1 MGALFDHAARVFG
14 LTRVERSILEALL
27 RAMLESEA
35 RSLTVAALA
44 EAAAADLGATT
55 SALHPSGRLTG
66 CALVVVDGAGPM
78 LTRRVAIHDELWP
91 RLTGAPIAGVMRPA
105 EQPPMSVAA
114 LGLSATTAAAAL
126 AAGLGSGVFACDGAA
141 LTVAALPSWRRELAW
156 HQAVPVIA
164 DAERAEPAALAALA
178 ELFAGPLV
186 LTSAR
191 PLGARLLAAGREL
204 HVLEVPR
211 PSADDRIALWDK
223 ALAAHAIAPGAVDT
237 AFLGRRF
244 GFGPGR
250 IITAAAS
257 HGGGRAPPT
266 TSAAIALCRAIPEV
280 HVGGLATRLPP
291 AAWTELAVATAV
303 RAELALVET
312 WARGGVT
319 GPGTGGLACL
329 FH

>member
-114 LGLSATTAAAAL
+114 LGLSATTAAAAETAAAWLARPHARWSALIVEGPPGSGRGALAAAL

-141 LTVAALPSWRRELAW
+141 LTVAALPTWRRELAW

-178 ELFAGPLV
+178 ELVAGPL
-186 LTSAR
+186 
-191 PLGARLLAAGREL
+191 
-204 HVLEVPR
+204 
-211 PSADDRIALWDK
+211 
-223 ALAAHAIAPGAVDT
+223 
-237 AFLGRRF
+237 
-244 GFGPGR
+244 
-250 IITAAAS
+250 
-257 HGGGRAPPT
+257 
-266 TSAAIALCRAIPEV
+266 
-280 HVGGLATRLPP
+280 
-291 AAWTELAVATAV
+291 
-303 RAELALVET
+303 
-312 WARGGVT
+312 
-319 GPGTGGLACL
+319 
-329 FH
+329 